1 MFPPAS
7 LTTNC
12 AFMYKNK
19 QEVVMMNQ
27 GKRETSG
34 SCSKEAPGDKLY
46 RAGVL
51 VKSLHLSLYQNI
63 RTMQNWD
70 KRQQLQ
76 NLALSYMDAFKD
88 D

>member
-1 MFPPAS
+1 MTIPRLVFPPAS

-12 AFMYKNK
+12 ASMYGNN
-19 QEVVMMNQ
+19 QEVAMMNR

-34 SCSKEAPGDKLY
+34 SCPQDAPGDKLH

-51 VKSLHLSLYQNI
+51 FTSLHLSLYQNI

-70 KRQQLQ
+70 KRQQPFFEKKK
-76 NLALSYMDAFKD
+76 NK
-88 D
+88 